1 MKNRLQLVRWIDL
14 STVKDIRGSLTAV
27 ESGQT
32 IPINIKRIFYMHHV
46 EHDRGGHAHIN
57 TDQVI
62 IGISG
67 TFSVTLTDGI
77 DKKKYDFTNPEK
89 GLYVPRLIYAELF
102 NFSEQA
108 VCLVLANT
116 HYDIKMSL
124 RDLPSYLSYIQNNN

>member
-1 MKNRLQLVRWIDL
+1 MKNRLQQVKWIDL
-14 STVKDIRGSLTAV
+14 STVKDVRGRLTAL

-32 IPINIKRIFYMHHV
+32 IPIDIKRIFYMHHV
-46 EHDRGGHAHIN
+46 EKDRGGHAHIN

-77 DKKKYDFTNPEK
+77 DTKKYDFADPEK
-89 GLYVPRLIYAELF
+89 GLYVPSLIYTELF
-102 NFSEQA
+102 NFSERA

-116 HYDIKMSL
+116 HYDMKMSL
-124 RDLPSYLSYIQNNN
+124 RDWPSYLSFIQNEN